1 MMDESIKMSFDF
13 AWNLSEQIITLS
25 TLILGFTATFAKE
38 FKTAK
43 KSYLTS
49 ISLAWAFFLLS
60 ILFGLLSFMA
70 LTGALTAAS
79 GQAIPANAKWFAG
92 MQIASFGLGSIMIAT
107 TGWRVYRS
115 T

>member
-1 MMDESIKMSFDF
+1 MDEAVKMSFDF

-38 FKTAK
+38 FKTDAK
-43 KSYLTS
+43 TYLHS
-49 ISLAWAFFLLS
+49 ISFAWAFYLCS

-70 LTGALTAAS
+70 LTGALANGS
-79 GQAIPANAKWFAG
+79 DSMIPDNAKVFAAIQIITFG
-92 MQIASFGLGSIMIAT
+92 IASVLIAV
-107 TGWRVYRS
+107 TGWKVYRG